1 MSEAALAHADLNRV
15 RAAYRRTRYFDERV
29 ETIKEVAERLHVS
42 QRTVWRLI
50 RANQLRA
57 RRILGATRVSERDL
71 DDFIRNC

>member
-1 MSEAALAHADLNRV
+1 MAEKADPHRLL
-15 RAAYRRTRYFDERV
+15 
-29 ETIKEVAERLHVS
+29 TIKEVAQRLHVS

-71 DDFIRNC
+71 DDFIRNS